1 MGKQIYKIAE
11 HKITMDFPQQIEGM
25 RFNNAEIVKFRGG
38 VFGGFSDWCWYSGF
52 GGSVVRTPLLHSDVM
67 RLRRSVQ
74 LVLILI
80 TCKKT
85 KIHKM
90 DIQKTHIFFKFLL
103 YR

>member
-1 MGKQIYKIAE
+1 
-11 HKITMDFPQQIEGM
+11 MDFPQQIEGM
-25 RFNNAEIVKFRGG
+25 LLTHCGNCKISGWGGCLGTFGDWWVRG
-38 VFGGFSDWCWYSGF
+38 FI
-52 GGSVVRTPLLHSDVM
+52 RTPLLHSDVM

-90 DIQKTHIFFKFLL
+90 IIQKNKKLILF
-103 YR
+103 

>member
-1 MGKQIYKIAE
+1 MG
-11 HKITMDFPQQIEGM
+11 
-25 RFNNAEIVKFRGG
+25 V
-38 VFGGFSDWCWYSGF
+38 FSDWCWYSGF

-90 DIQKTHIFFKFLL
+90 DIQKTYNFFQIPLMSLKQDQLASKDITQN
-103 YR
+103 Y